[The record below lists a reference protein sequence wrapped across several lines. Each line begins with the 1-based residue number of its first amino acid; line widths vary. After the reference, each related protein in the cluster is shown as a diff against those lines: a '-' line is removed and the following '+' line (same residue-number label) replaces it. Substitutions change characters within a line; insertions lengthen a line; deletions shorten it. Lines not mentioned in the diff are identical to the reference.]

1 MPSGG
6 PLTPDPMKRL
16 LIFLPYV
23 PYPLMRGTY
32 QRVYHLAE
40 TLSRHFAIDLFC
52 LSSEPEDASHLARFQ
67 GFCQRV
73 HFEPFQHAPWAPFLT
88 DRLWHPLPVTVRH
101 WWSEQVL
108 AALRQ
113 FTAGQSYAVV
123 DFCDLVLWPY
133 VKAVFPHHRAR
144 VMDRSR
150 VDWLFQTEVLHTL
163 RQGFFSKLK
172 AWENLC
178 KIARLEREVRRELDL
193 TVVCGPDDEAFL
205 ARKLGPSER
214 VFVLPNG
221 ANVGFF
227 NADEWPSQPTPQ
239 PTALFCGAL
248 DYVPNTDG
256 LAWYFSAIHPL
267 VMARCPAMKIIL
279 VGKNPSAAVREYAAL
294 PGVEFAGEVPDVRP
308 FYQKAWMQMVP
319 LRIGGGTRLKIAE
332 GLAMANPVVST
343 TLGAQGLELNH
354 DAHLLLA
361 DTPQAFA
368 EAMLRYASDATLRH
382 EQAQAGRA
390 RILEMY
396 TWDALGAR
404 LAGRLNSLAGC

>member
-1 MPSGG
+1 
-6 PLTPDPMKRL
+6 MKRL
-16 LIFLPYV
+16 LIILPYV

-40 TLSRHFAIDLFC
+40 ALSCHFDIDLFC
-52 LSSEPEDASHLARFQ
+52 LSSEPDDLTHLERFQ
-67 GFCQRV
+67 GFCRRV
-73 HFEPFQHAPWAPFLT
+73 RFEPFQHAPWPSFLAE
-88 DRLWHPLPVTVRH
+88 RIWQPLPVTVRH
-101 WWSEQVL
+101 WWSERVL
-108 AALRQ
+108 ESLRE
-113 FTAGQSYAVV
+113 FTAGQTYEVV

-133 VKAVFPHHRAR
+133 VKAVFPAHPAR

-150 VDWLFQTEVLHTL
+150 VDWLFQSEVLNTL
-163 RQGFFSKLK
+163 QQGWFAKLK
-172 AWENLC
+172 ARENLW
-178 KIARLEREVRRELDL
+178 KIARLEREVRRQLAL
-193 TVVCGPDDEAFL
+193 TVVCGPDDQTFL
-205 ARKLGPSER
+205 ERKLGPSER

-227 NADEWPSQPTPQ
+227 NADEWPPAPTAA

-256 LAWYFSAIHPL
+256 LAWYFEAIHPQ
-267 VMARCPAMKIIL
+267 VIARCPDFKVIL
-279 VGKNPSAAVREYAAL
+279 VGKNPSAEVRRYAAL

-308 FYQKAWMQMVP
+308 FYQQSWMQIVP

-354 DAHLLLA
+354 DEHLLLA
-361 DTPQAFA
+361 DTPPAFA
-368 EAMLRYASDATLRH
+368 EAMLRYAGDADLRRR
-382 EQAQAGRA
+382 QAALGRA

-396 TWDALGAR
+396 TWDALGKR
-404 LAGRLNSLAGC
+404 LADRLLCLTSSVP